1 MKKDQ
6 DIFLNYINDNY
17 VRLKRKYHKYCLEN
31 SFVWDEDVYSDTI
44 LRCYDIIERNGLK
57 DSSPSGIEN
66 YFFKAFKNNIM
77 NERNYSRIKKRD
89 FNVTS
94 DNIAQL
100 HEVWYNNTHDD
111 ARAKIVKDLF
121 SDFAI
126 LYIMVVVEEHFDN
139 EHFYLYRL
147 KTLVPN
153 MTFKR
158 LQEVTKIKASRL
170 KVIEVQRFVKETIK
184 KEDIRKA
191 FFAFYGD
198 LI

>member
-1 MKKDQ
+1 
-6 DIFLNYINDNY
+6 
-17 VRLKRKYHKYCLEN
+17 
-31 SFVWDEDVYSDTI
+31 
-44 LRCYDIIERNGLK
+44 
-57 DSSPSGIEN
+57 
-66 YFFKAFKNNIM
+66 
-77 NERNYSRIKKRD
+77 
-89 FNVTS
+89 
-94 DNIAQL
+94 
-100 HEVWYNNTHDD
+100 
-111 ARAKIVKDLF
+111 
-121 SDFAI
+121 
-126 LYIMVVVEEHFDN
+126 MVVVEENFDN

-191 FFAFYGD
+191 FFDFYGD